1 MEDIL
6 RQVLITGIGGFI
18 GSKLAEYLSSIN
30 YEIVG
35 LDKVLNAKIEQ
46 KLQNILS

>member
-1 MEDIL
+1 M
-6 RQVLITGIGGFI
+6 RVLITGIGGFV
-18 GSKLAEYLSSIN
+18 GSNLAEYLSSMN